1 VTTRIGST
9 TEGGLVI
16 VDRRPHFEPGE
27 WIVLAR
33 NSDGQWGTAV
43 EFDEEELSEPVDE
56 DDCIWFI
63 DEATARRDFMLDPTL
78 ATSGCDACGREM
90 DSAVARQSPEGNV
103 IVCPACWVCGGD
115 ESVEVTPE
123 QRVSLLS
130 PERIE
135 ETRAR
140 IRAMS
145 DDEAQQVIDWIRAP
159 DGEPTP

>member
-1 VTTRIGST
+1 MAEHA

-16 VDRRPHFEPGE
+16 VDKRPHLSEPGE

-33 NSDGQWGTAV
+33 NADGQWGTAI
-43 EFDEEELSEPVDE
+43 EFDEEELSAPTDE
-56 DDCIWFI
+56 DDCVWFI
-63 DEATARRDFMLDPTL
+63 DEATARRDFMGDPTL
-78 ATSGCDACGREM
+78 SLSGCDACGRGM
-90 DSAVARQSPEGNV
+90 DAAVARQSPEGNV
-103 IVCPACWVCGGD
+103 IVCPSCWICGGD

-135 ETRAR
+135 EARAR

-145 DDEAQQVIDWIRAP
+145 DDEAQMVIDWIRSPDAEVAP
-159 DGEPTP
+159 